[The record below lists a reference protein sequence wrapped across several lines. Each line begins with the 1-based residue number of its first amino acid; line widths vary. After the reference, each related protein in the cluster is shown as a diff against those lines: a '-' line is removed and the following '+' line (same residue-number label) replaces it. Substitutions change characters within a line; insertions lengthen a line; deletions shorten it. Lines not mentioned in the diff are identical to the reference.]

1 MWICLYVC
9 EVLQF
14 LTFLVHTQIK
24 FSIILIVDSMYV
36 CLWICIYEYM
46 SPSLTVSLSA
56 VVSLIALWN
65 TPTKDSEVQAYHRT
79 IRYACPVEESF

>member
-1 MWICLYVC
+1 MC

-24 FSIILIVDSMYV
+24 FSITLIVDSMYV

-79 IRYACPVEESF
+79 IRFAYPVEESF

>member
-1 MWICLYVC
+1 MC

-14 LTFLVHTQIK
+14 LTFLVHKKIK

-36 CLWICIYEYM
+36 CMYVCMWICIYEYM